1 MPAGFLLAE
10 DAAVKSRFSGLT
22 VSDDRNAARPVK
34 VFFRY
39 PENET
44 EREYPFITI
53 ELIDIVP
60 ARDRQH
66 SHSVLYQ
73 STSNASADWYT
84 ANRPHAL
91 TYWPSEHTDFTT
103 YASAGPMVKTAEFL
117 ALDLVYQVSTFTR
130 SALHDRQLTAQIMRN
145 RAQWRWGYVDVPED
159 GTTRRFDLLDWVSAD
174 LLDSE
179 SGYRKRIFR
188 KVYTV
193 QINADLPVSDVEPL
207 YQALGISTSIT
218 DWEDHQLDS
227 VNVAPST

>member
-10 DAAVKSRFSGLT
+10 DAAVKTRFSGLT
-22 VSDDRNAARPVK
+22 VSDDRNNQRPVK

-53 ELIDIVP
+53 ELIDIIH
-60 ARDRQH
+60 AKERQH
-66 SHSVLYQ
+66 SHTVLYQ

-91 TYWPSEHTDFTT
+91 TYWPSEHTDFST
-103 YASAGPMVKTAEFL
+103 YASEGPFVKTAEFL
-117 ALDLVYQVSTFTR
+117 AMDLVYQVSTFTR
-130 SALHDRQLTAQIMRN
+130 SALHDRQLISQIMRN
-145 RAQWRWGYVDVPED
+145 RAQWRWGFIDIPED
-159 GTTRRFDLLDWVSAD
+159 GTTRRFTLLDWVTAD

-193 QINADLPVSDVEPL
+193 QLNADLPVSSIEPL
-207 YQALGISTSIT
+207 YQALGVSTSIK
-218 DWEDHQLDS
+218 DLEDNTLDS
-227 VNVAPST
+227 VNVAPSN